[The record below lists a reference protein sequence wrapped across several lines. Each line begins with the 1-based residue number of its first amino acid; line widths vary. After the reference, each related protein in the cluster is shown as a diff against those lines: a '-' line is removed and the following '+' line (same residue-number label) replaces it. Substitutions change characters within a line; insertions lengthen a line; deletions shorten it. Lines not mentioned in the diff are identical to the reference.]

1 MDQDSIFIDGQD
13 YKISELSEE
22 VRGLIELWM
31 TAQQQFQEFRRKAVI
46 HEYASTNFAQMITEK
61 VKGNGGPEVLGGDQ
75 PDNDP

>member
-1 MDQDSIFIDGQD
+1 VDQDSIFIDGQD

-46 HEYASTNFAQMITEK
+46 HEYAATNFAQLITEK